1 MSRVIAGMTMSLD
14 GFVADREG
22 GVGALYRDFD
32 AMHESDAIA
41 AAAEETGAVLMGRT
55 TFEMADDPDS
65 FADTYEFQVPIVVVT
80 HEPPAVHPKENDRL
94 TFTFVTDGIEPAL
107 AIATE
112 AAGDKAV
119 TVVGGV
125 EVIRQLLRAGM
136 VDELHIDIAPPL
148 PRRGASPLRRSVAGA
163 DRNRADRLPADRR
176 ARQPEISRWGGP
188 ASALLIPQG
197 AGSGRPAGRIR
208 DATLRNR

>member
-136 VDELHIDIAPPL
+136 VDELHIDIAPLFLGEGLRLFDDPSL
-148 PRRGASPLRRSVAGA
+148 ERAGIALIDCQRTGERASLKYRVGEAPRAHS
-163 DRNRADRLPADRR
+163 
-176 ARQPEISRWGGP
+176 
-188 ASALLIPQG
+188 
-197 AGSGRPAGRIR
+197 
-208 DATLRNR
+208 